1 MIRYDPAVE
10 SIPSRNPAETR
21 VLRQL
26 SLWQKEYRVAVVH
39 SRRTGTYIQPPS
51 TDRLAKHFDA
61 TQEEILEVLNRLEND
76 GLLRKERRQSA
87 GMHGNGYDGAL
98 FSTVLLTKNGLAL
111 VRRNTRP
118 ARSAE

>member
-1 MIRYDPAVE
+1 MIRYDPTVA

-26 SLWQKEYRVAVVH
+26 SLWQKEYRVAVVQ
-39 SRRTGTYIQPPS
+39 SRGTGKYVQPPS

-61 TQEEILEVLNRLEND
+61 TQDEILEVLNRLEND

-118 ARSAE
+118 ARSVE